1 MKKVLHVGC
10 GQKTIES
17 MGSGFHDG
25 SWQEVRFDVDER
37 VRPDVV
43 GSIVKMEAVPDGS
56 MDAIW
61 SSHNL
66 EHVFHHEAPH
76 VLREFRRVLKDSGF
90 CVITCPD
97 IENVCAR
104 VAAGS
109 LTAELYR
116 TPAGP
121 MTALDVLY
129 GHLASVARG
138 EVHMAHKT
146 GFGLRLLA
154 ARLQQ
159 AGFPRTSAGA
169 GGGSS
174 ISGSSP
180 STTGSPG
187 PRPGRASSATRTSR
201 PMDPTS
207 RRRPANRRGRAS
219 SPWWN
224 PAGRRDGRGARLTR
238 REEGAYWA
246 YATDE
251 QRRQAGCIAARMQ
264 RGFHHGLLGYHS
276 PTRWTE
282 AEV

>member
-109 LTAELYR
+109 LTEELYR

-146 GFGLRLLA
+146 GFDLRLLA

-159 AGFPRTSAGA
+159 AGFPRYFGRRRRWFIDLWFIAFNRRISRSAAREHFQRYTDIPPDGPEQPAPA
-169 GGGSS
+169 GE
-174 ISGSSP
+174 P
-180 STTGSPG
+180 M
-187 PRPGRASSATRTSR
+187 RPG
-201 PMDPTS
+201 
-207 RRRPANRRGRAS
+207 
-219 SPWWN
+219 
-224 PAGRRDGRGARLTR
+224 
-238 REEGAYWA
+238 
-246 YATDE
+246 
-251 QRRQAGCIAARMQ
+251 
-264 RGFHHGLLGYHS
+264 
-276 PTRWTE
+276 
-282 AEV
+282 

>member
-109 LTAELYR
+109 LTEELYR

-146 GFGLRLLA
+146 GFDLRLLA

-159 AGFPRTSAGA
+159 AGFPRYFGRRRRWFIDLWFIAFNRRISRSAA
-169 GGGSS
+169 RENFQRYTD
-174 ISGSSP
+174 IP
-180 STTGSPG
+180 PDG
-187 PRPGRASSATRTSR
+187 PEQPAPAVEPTRPG
-201 PMDPTS
+201 
-207 RRRPANRRGRAS
+207 
-219 SPWWN
+219 
-224 PAGRRDGRGARLTR
+224 
-238 REEGAYWA
+238 
-246 YATDE
+246 
-251 QRRQAGCIAARMQ
+251 
-264 RGFHHGLLGYHS
+264 
-276 PTRWTE
+276 
-282 AEV
+282 